1 MSEVT
6 TKLQGTIRGA
16 AIAIAHENVDEYG
29 NSTVTY
35 DEIINLAT
43 RTCGTRSYTATAK
56 GETTE
61 IYADGIL
68 IDADTID
75 GGYDIDWETTSLL
88 DWILYEK
95 CYGMRKTTGDKE
107 GIVETAD
114 GKAMPHF
121 GLLYY
126 EDTKD
131 GAGVTT
137 FFPWVQGTQRPDL
150 SGKTA
155 EGGAFDPEFPH
166 VKATASPRPGDNH
179 VMWRFKGKT
188 RLTEMPEIPA
198 PDAETVSVTLDKHV
212 MELTAGDTG
221 TLTATTLPA
230 GQTVT
235 WTSGSSSVATVEGGT
250 VSAEDAGNTIITAS
264 ITKDGVTY
272 NDTCTVIV
280 AAAPSP

>member
-88 DWILYEK
+88 DWVLYEK

-212 MELTAGDTG
+212 TELTAGDTG

-235 WTSGSSSVATVEGGT
+235 WTSGSSSVATVDGGT
-250 VSAEDAGNTIITAS
+250 VSAEGAGNTIIAAS